1 MIKDFQLEVLREH
14 AFAIADP
21 ECAEHL
27 PMRLATERLVP
38 KGLAASAHLMPIL
51 IDLQQSPISQLT
63 VLAELIRNGC
73 EHTHASS
80 VAVLIKTRASATET
94 TRHWNAIQCPRPY
107 SGRKLWLRLHD
118 PRVLH
123 QILRILRPP
132 QRRKLF
138 SLSTAL
144 TYWIAGEWITVERD
158 FTRLAAG
165 HSGIDANVESYA
177 GTEKWDWPRIE
188 RIGLINRA
196 LRRLEIQ
203 TAASLTSGGALAEQ
217 LLERAAGHYGFAD
230 NADLVE
236 FASRGLQT
244 NPTFDEHPLVARFI
258 HPPAASEEASSLTDR
273 FALIDE
279 QVWIALNPTKNKLPE
294 AQI

>member
-1 MIKDFQLEVLREH
+1 MIKDFHPDVLREH

-51 IDLQQSPISQLT
+51 IDLQQSPASQLT
-63 VLAELIRNGC
+63 VLSDLIRNGC
-73 EHTHASS
+73 EHTNASS
-80 VAVLIKTRASATET
+80 VAVLIKTRASAKET
-94 TRHWNAIQCPRPY
+94 ARHWNAIQFPRPLP
-107 SGRKLWLRLHD
+107 GRELWLRLHD

-123 QILRILRPP
+123 QMLRILRPP
-132 QRRKLF
+132 QCRKLF
-138 SLSTAL
+138 GLATAL

-158 FTRLAAG
+158 ATRLAGG
-165 HSGIDANVESYA
+165 HSGINTNVESYA
-177 GTEKWDWPRIE
+177 GPERWDWPRIE

-196 LRRLEIQ
+196 LRSLELQ
-203 TAASLTSGGALAEQ
+203 TAASLRSGGALAEQ
-217 LLERAAGHYGFAD
+217 LIDRAARYYGFAD

-236 FASRGLQT
+236 FASRGLKT

-258 HPPAASEEASSLTDR
+258 LSRAAPEEASSLSDR

-279 QVWIALNPTKNKLPE
+279 QVWTALKP
-294 AQI
+294 I